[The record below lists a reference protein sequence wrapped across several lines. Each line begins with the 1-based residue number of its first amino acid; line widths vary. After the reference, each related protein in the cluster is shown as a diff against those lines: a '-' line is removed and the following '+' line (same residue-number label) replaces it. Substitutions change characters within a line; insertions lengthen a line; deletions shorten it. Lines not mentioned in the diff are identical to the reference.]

1 MYTEKALIDRGGG
14 GVKCEKSHS
23 LMSNLA
29 ISHLPARF

>member
-1 MYTEKALIDRGGG
+1 MYTEKALIDRGG